1 LLRRGGWDFSPEGTE
16 SRRLH
21 FQTGGENMAAK
32 KGKAKKKAT
41 KKGSKKK

>member
-1 LLRRGGWDFSPEGTE
+1 MRRGGWD
-16 SRRLH
+16 SRLRGRKAKAL
-21 FQTGGENMAAK
+21 FQTGGDTMAAK

>member
-1 LLRRGGWDFSPEGTE
+1 MVWDF
-16 SRRLH
+16 RLRGRQAH
-21 FQTGGENMAAK
+21 KASFQTGGNMAAK

>member
-1 LLRRGGWDFSPEGTE
+1 MRRGGWD
-16 SRRLH
+16 SRLRGRKAEAS